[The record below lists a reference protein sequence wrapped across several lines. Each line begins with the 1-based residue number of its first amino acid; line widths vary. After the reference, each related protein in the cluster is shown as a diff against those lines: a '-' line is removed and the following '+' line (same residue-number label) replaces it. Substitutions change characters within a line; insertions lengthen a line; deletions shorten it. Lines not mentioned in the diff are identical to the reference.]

1 MDVLGSGGGGAR
13 QRRVVRVEEEM
24 RAEGKEI
31 EVIWVPGHCGIP
43 GNERADEMANRGREM
58 DQQLVPLD
66 RAIRMA
72 LLRRG
77 VREERRLPEEREMY
91 GERVREEEEEDSLGK
106 ERAAR
111 LARFR
116 TGHHHSAVG
125 RWQNM
130 VDGDV
135 DGTCRLCGGG
145 QEESAEHLWLSCP
158 ATEEILYREDLGH
171 SMAELVKYRARAE
184 PVVRRI
190 LARLGA

>member
-1 MDVLGSGGGGAR
+1 MV
-13 QRRVVRVEEEM
+13 RRMREEG
-24 RAEGKEI
+24 REI

-43 GNERADEMANRGREM
+43 GNERADEMASGGSDM

-66 RAIRMA
+66 RATRMA
-72 LLRRG
+72 LLRNG
-77 VREERRLPEEREMY
+77 VREERRMPEGREEMY
-91 GERVREEEEEDSLGK
+91 GERLREEEEDSLGR
-106 ERAAR
+106 ERAVR

-116 TGHHHSAVG
+116 TGHHPALG
-125 RWQNM
+125 RWRNM
-130 VDGDV
+130 VDGNV

-171 SMAELVKYRARAE
+171 SMAELVKYPARAE
-184 PVVRRI
+184 PIVRRI